1 MRRLAML
8 PLRNSSVSRL
18 TSPWATVAAAQ
29 IASEFTEECDKGSR
43 LRIALWM
50 SKVCEGL

>member
-8 PLRNSSVSRL
+8 PLMNSSVSRL

-29 IASEFTEECDKGSR
+29 IASELTEECDKLKARDRDFASLSG
-43 LRIALWM
+43 
-50 SKVCEGL
+50 